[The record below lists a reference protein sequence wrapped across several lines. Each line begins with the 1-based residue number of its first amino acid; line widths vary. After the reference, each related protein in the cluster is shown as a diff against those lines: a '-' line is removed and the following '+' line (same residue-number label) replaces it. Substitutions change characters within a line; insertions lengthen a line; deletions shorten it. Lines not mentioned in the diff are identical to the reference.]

1 MSWLNLVYVGLGGML
16 GSILRYWIGWMIPA
30 TWFPLGTLTV
40 NLAGSFALGALT
52 GLASKSQLSPTL
64 LLLLGTGL
72 CGGFTTFSTFSNEIL
87 VLIQS
92 AKWTTTVS
100 YVLTSVLGGLVF
112 AWLGY
117 ILLK

>member
-1 MSWLNLVYVGLGGML
+1 MNWLNILYVGVGGMF
-16 GSILRYWIGWMIPA
+16 GSMLRYWVGWIIPA

-40 NLAGSFALGALT
+40 NLVGSFALGALT
-52 GLASKSQLSPTL
+52 GLAAKSQLSPTL

-72 CGGFTTFSTFSNEIL
+72 CGGFTTFSTFSNELL

-92 AKWTTTVS
+92 AKWVTVIG
-100 YVLTSVLGGLVF
+100 YVITSVLGGLIF

-117 ILLK
+117 IFFK